1 MAGAGGRLRE
11 TWRCALTSAGRLEP
25 AGSGTG
31 VEETQTASCAFTP
44 TLMQQP
50 TLCIWPFTE
59 LIIRFTQFYSTL
71 EDTGLSI
78 HLTNCLITS

>member
-11 TWRCALTSAGRLEP
+11 TWRCAFTSAGRLEP
-25 AGSGTG
+25 AGSVES
-31 VEETQTASCAFTP
+31 VEETETASCTFTP

-50 TLCIWPFTE
+50 SLCIWRFTE
-59 LIIRFTQFYSTL
+59 LIIRFTQFYSRL